1 MWLALGV
8 KVKNGENQFLEPL
21 YSLQVSENG
30 RCGCLWLVAP
40 NIVLFVKQF
49 NSSVGILIKI
59 EMHSCLKWPLSRLP
73 YFGEIYS
80 SPSDKLQSMKARRGG
95 GGGEKLP
102 AFISSASDLRW
113 NLSLPL
119 VYLFECSL
127 QTLAASDLTLRKW
140 EMCYFCST
148 LF

>member
-95 GGGEKLP
+95 GGAKNCL
-102 AFISSASDLRW
+102 
-113 NLSLPL
+113 LSL
-119 VYLFECSL
+119 VVL
-127 QTLAASDLTLRKW
+127 QTCAGIYRCL
-140 EMCYFCST
+140 
-148 LF
+148 LFTYLSVLCKHWQHQT

>member
-1 MWLALGV
+1 M
-8 KVKNGENQFLEPL
+8 KVKNGENQFLKPL
-21 YSLQVSENG
+21 YSLQVSENSH
-30 RCGCLWLVAP
+30 CGCFWLVAP

-49 NSSVGILIKI
+49 NSSVGTLIKI

-80 SPSDKLQSMKARRGG
+80 SPSDKLQSMKARQGA
-95 GGGEKLP
+95 KNCLLS
-102 AFISSASDLRW
+102 FSSASDLRW

-127 QTLAASDLTLRKW
+127 QTLAASDLTLKKW